1 MSDITLS
8 QVKSIIE
15 YVGHPCEEP
24 ESLAKALNIFIKQY
38 EQIKDKPQPDKR
50 AKKNNLNQDRES
62 FTEWYDAFEENLL
75 SSYSLIGNGK
85 DSLLSRGLSEEQVD
99 TALTVLLFALDNNQ
113 NERSKADGLIESA
126 INSIPDK
133 PQAKFKNVFL
143 CGLLPRIY
151 EEHFGLTFG
160 TSQASLSN
168 KVGGPGVRFIK
179 IISEHMGIGMSETAI
194 AQSYKRF
201 KA

>member
-15 YVGHPCEEP
+15 YVGHPCEDP
-24 ESLAKALNIFIKQY
+24 ENLAAALNIFVQQY
-38 EQIKDKPQPDKR
+38 ETIKDKPQPDKR
-50 AKKNNLNQDRES
+50 TKKKELNQNKKS
-62 FTEWYDAFEENLL
+62 FTEWHDVFEESLL

-85 DSLLSRGLSEEQVD
+85 ESLLSRGLSEEQID

-113 NERSKADGLIESA
+113 KERGKADGFIESA

-143 CGLLPRIY
+143 CGLLPSIY
-151 EEHFGLTFG
+151 EEYFGMEFGISQSSLT
-160 TSQASLSN
+160 N
-168 KVGGPGVRFIK
+168 KVGGPGVRFVK
-179 IISEHMGIGMSETAI
+179 AVSEYMNIPMKEANI